1 MISTNGVTACKQIKV
16 NDEDDDLIGLD
27 EELAYISNE
36 NLVEF
41 YRKFKEFGSI
51 ETNNT
56 HQVL

>member
-36 NLVEF
+36 NVVEF

-51 ETNNT
+51 
-56 HQVL
+56 